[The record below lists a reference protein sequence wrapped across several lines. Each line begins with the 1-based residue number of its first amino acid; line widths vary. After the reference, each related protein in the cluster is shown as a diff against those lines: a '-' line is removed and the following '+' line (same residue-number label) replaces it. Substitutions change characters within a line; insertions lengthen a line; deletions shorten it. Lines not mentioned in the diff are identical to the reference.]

1 MDKTLEKY
9 LDTIDRHLKSLPT
22 SERVDI
28 VKEIKSY
35 ILEMEQD
42 NVTTEQILEKLGN
55 PKEMAKSYLGDWISK
70 NNGFNW
76 KKYLTVIAF
85 YSLTGFSGLCII
97 PSLAIIAPVFIFSGM
112 IAPIAGII
120 KLLGYILNFDVPFVM
135 FQFGAIELHPIL
147 GFSFSVITGVMLYL
161 LGRGS
166 WKLLLNYIDKIS
178 KKKKDL
184 LI

>member
-9 LDTIDRHLKSLPT
+9 LDTIDKHLKSLST

-35 ILEMEQD
+35 ILEMKQD
-42 NVTTEQILEKLGN
+42 NLTTEQILEKLGD

-70 NNGFNW
+70 NNKLNW

-85 YSLTGFSGLCII
+85 YSLTGFSGLFII
-97 PSLAIIAPVFIFSGM
+97 PSLAMITPVFLVASVIT
-112 IAPIAGII
+112 PIAGVI
-120 KLLGYILNFDVPFVM
+120 KFLGYILNFDVPFVM
-135 FQFGAIELHPIL
+135 FQLGTMELHPTLI
-147 GFSFSVITGVMLYL
+147 FICSIFTGVIFYV

-166 WKLLLNYIDKIS
+166 WKLLLNYINRVT
-178 KKKKDL
+178 KKKQDL
-184 LI
+184 FE